1 MDVDSALPPELVPE
15 LETSPNKGDANDYSR
30 FDDISGSDSDSE
42 DPASKT
48 PEQFFSVSESIFQSN
63 ALKELGNKSFKEN
76 QYVEAKLHYEQIIK
90 MLTPH
95 KSLKEPAIT
104 AVEAIEV
111 KSLLVSAHGNT
122 AMVQLKQ
129 EDWMGGLKSADAV
142 LAIDANNVKALYR
155 RATCRT
161 KIGRLEE
168 SKADLL
174 RVLELD
180 ETNSAAK
187 KDLFEITKILKL
199 EQQKE
204 KAAFSGMF
212 SKGSMYEDREHERN
226 VKLKRQEDERR
237 REQDE
242 WTQSKLQRRE
252 QGLSEQT
259 FDEWKKEK
267 EEKKK
272 ASKAPSPKK
281 TKTDTPKASKAPSTA
296 SAGAEDEEE
305 YDEEESRLI
314 RETKSKGYCYFKNQP
329 TAEAKELIG
338 DIRPKAL
345 GEAGEAPLA
354 VPAAVTAVPVAAV
367 SEQGESIGAPV
378 ARASSWNHAGTW
390 EERDFTQLVKERLSE
405 ISQDAFFEQVQQNAL
420 SDEAAIGEG
429 MMAVVKEVKSCTGD
443 AQVVMTRG
451 KRRHIFDFNM
461 DLKFEV
467 RHKDRHY
474 SGHIEFRDLSP
485 GNYDSTVTFNKS
497 LPHGIEREIRQCA
510 HGLRDVIVE
519 RIKSFE
525 AEYKSM

>member
-1 MDVDSALPPELVPE
+1 MDVDIAEPSEPVP
-15 LETSPNKGDANDYSR
+15 ETSPNKGDANDYSR
-30 FDDISGSDSDSE
+30 FEGISDSDSDSE

-63 ALKELGNKSFKEN
+63 ALKELGNTSFKEN
-76 QYVEAKLHYEQIIK
+76 QYVEAKLHYEQVIK
-90 MLTPH
+90 LLTPH
-95 KSLKEPAIT
+95 KNLKEPAVT
-104 AVEAIEV
+104 ATQTVEI
-111 KSLLVSAHGNT
+111 KNLLISAHGNT

-129 EDWMGGLKSADAV
+129 EDWTGCLKSAEAV
-142 LAIDANNVKALYR
+142 LTIDATNVKALYR

-161 KIGRLEE
+161 KLGRLEE

-180 ETNSAAK
+180 ENNSAAK

-199 EQQKE
+199 EQQRE
-204 KAAFSGMF
+204 KAAFSNMF

-226 VKLKRQEDERR
+226 VKLKKQEDERR

-252 QGLSEQT
+252 QGLLEQT
-259 FDEWKKEK
+259 FEEWKKERDD
-267 EEKKK
+267 KKK

-281 TKTDTPKASKAPSTA
+281 TKTEVPRPVKSTPAG
-296 SAGAEDEEE
+296 SANALDEEE

-329 TAEAKELIG
+329 SAEAKELIG

-345 GEAGEAPLA
+345 GEASEAPLA
-354 VPAAVTAVPVAAV
+354 PPAAAAAAPVAV
-367 SEQGESIGAPV
+367 VPEQTDAAGAPV

-390 EERDFTQLVKERLSE
+390 EERDFTQLVKDRLNE
-405 ISQDAFFEQVQQNAL
+405 IGSDAFFEQVPQKAI

-443 AQVVMTRG
+443 AQVVLTRG
-451 KRRHIFDFNM
+451 KKRHIFDFNM

-467 RHKDRHY
+467 QHKGSHY

-485 GNYDSTVTFNKS
+485 GNYDSTVTFKKA
-497 LPHGIEREIRQCA
+497 LPHGYEREIRQCA

-519 RIKSFE
+519 RIRSFE